1 MEKLE
6 VKEVELAS
14 EFLKMLKVSKRTHYI
29 FEGQIAFTKERFS
42 YSQAVEAFFTLKNCK
57 ECKDCVECVDCEKCS
72 GWIQCENCYECG
84 LLKGASDCESNRY
97 RGWYRD

>member
-1 MEKLE
+1 MNKAI
-6 VKEVELAS
+6 VCDKAPGA
-14 EFLKMLKVSKRTHYI
+14 I
-29 FEGQIAFTKERFS
+29 GP

-72 GWIQCENCYECG
+72 GCIQCENCYECG